1 MKKFLRTSLVLII
14 IIISGA
20 MLFGCGKKP
29 IQSITLSAPSDTYY
43 VGDEFDISV
52 TLTPDKAS
60 RDDLVWEVN
69 NRLIASVNDG
79 HVKTIGKGRLVVT
92 AYYKKNRNIKDEIVI
107 NVIEK
112 TDGLDLKDT
121 AVTYNGQPQTPQY
134 TSPAGVQVL
143 FQYAPMGSSIF
154 TDGLPVNAGSYRV
167 RGYVNGNTS
176 LVDTCN
182 LVIQKKDLKIDVGD
196 ATISYSDNFDN
207 VVEVSVDGLVA
218 GESFRFGTKLQ
229 NTIPSS
235 QLVVGTYPI
244 VYKVT
249 NSSGEEIELT
259 NYNVIATN
267 GTLTVV
273 PKKVTV
279 IPNGDFQVTYGRI
292 PNLKYNVVDENN
304 TNIDSQYLSQI
315 TGSLDYASQDGT
327 SNKNDVGDKNITI
340 GTLSS
345 TNFDIEF
352 DNTKTFEITKQL
364 LRLYPQGKTVLPGTE
379 ITNFEYSA
387 TGLLAGDRI
396 ENPFMLK
403 SNQII
408 KNDNIVIYDS
418 SNRVVT
424 FNYDISV
431 QEGVEITE
439 GITVNLNINPI
450 EVDYNGTDYET
461 ANITTISSGSIK
473 QNLTV
478 SYINNDGQTVIVNT
492 VNVNEENNYQNISFQ
507 ISTGTTIT
515 VQLGF
520 GTFTKPEKSTTIYAT
535 RKFDIVEGGENY
547 TFNLNGD
554 AGIIIKKIQSVISVV
569 GGDISIEYGDELT
582 NPSLTIT
589 NANVGESW
597 ELKAN
602 VKFYNKNGDE
612 IKLDKFTPVGSY
624 KIKPTYESEE
634 SESED
639 VDYSMYNVE
648 INEANL
654 FITAA
659 PIDIVLNDE
668 NFQKEYGED
677 DPTFNYTITGL
688 KNNEDYATVVAGQL
702 VREAGENVGKYDI
715 NQGSLHVITN
725 NYYIN
730 PNIDGEDKFEITQAP
745 LTITLIDSSK
755 IYGEDDPQLLYTVS
769 GLKFGD
775 TASTVIT
782 GQPTRSDGETV
793 KKYDITGGSLSIVS
807 DNKNYTL
814 DSINNAT
821 FTINARPLT
830 INIITKDILSED
842 DATPGNVE
850 YSISQNGLVNN
861 DQITITKFILE
872 SNNLQVKEVEYTIKN
887 GENDVTSNY
896 DVQLGTNKIAFNLVK
911 TQAIININNIIIDY
925 NQNGYTLNPTYQLVT
940 NVTNLTVN
948 NITYKYKTVKGEE
961 IEAGDD
967 GKYKIDAGTYYID
980 AVTVTLSDGIDAVTV
995 TLSDGNDVVTVTL
1008 SDKNVS
1014 CTVSRGTLIINKIN
1028 PSTTPVVDAIEYDN
1042 WTNESKLNNVSI
1054 IDPTN
1059 WSIAWKYEKE
1069 SLQQGRHQYL
1079 ATCTLI
1085 DENKEPNPNY
1095 NPVNIWITVIAREE
1109 INANNIQATLQWD
1122 NRVYTG
1128 QTYTQNQ
1135 FASLSSGNTNYLQY
1149 LNVSYSYEYNGEK
1162 ITNGFTNAGTYKTIG
1177 TISLK
1182 STYNDLFVITGTT
1195 TDTPTIEQDF
1205 SIDKATATLVNT
1217 IPANGYK
1224 YTGES
1229 IVVWGSEN
1237 DLYIKENISINKLT
1251 ITIYDSDKTEPGVIV
1266 QEGNNWPSIYGTY
1279 YITIVLESDN
1289 YELNIN
1295 LDKAIEYTINK
1306 QTLTITYNNLK
1317 DQYTYSNTLSLT
1329 KDNIGVTIEGNDGS
1343 IDTQTTFYNIIE
1355 SVPED
1360 IDTSSKKQLDELGNI
1375 ILYKSNNGT
1384 DIYTYLSI
1392 KNVDESLSYYQI
1404 CDNQTISNA
1413 GEYAVVTLASD
1424 QNYEGKAYKT
1434 FVINKASIGSIRL
1447 QSDYI
1452 TVSRTTTNDELWQT
1466 LVNNILTTSIKSQPI
1481 YFVIISG
1488 SQKYYIRQNNDVVQ
1502 VTDNNNQA
1510 VNNFLNFIKPKTNGN
1525 HTITLAIDSSQNY
1538 NELRHN
1544 FNFNT
1549 TKEDVSFEV
1558 NFNATNYFNGSYIV
1572 PHTVVFSG
1580 GYFGEQTK
1588 YAIDPAKL
1596 TVKGQTLTYVINLE
1610 DINEEITITFSSIL
1624 MGTPTLPR
1632 NASPN
1637 NYTTTTTVTLEND
1650 TYFNLSNTQY
1660 SCTYSINRAKYN
1672 ISASSTKIEV
1682 TYTGS
1687 QININ
1692 ELKPLVVKNN
1702 NNEIIDLTYNTTTN
1716 YVNIKVYYQK
1726 EGTTNK
1732 TEVAPTEVGTYYITF
1747 NISVKGG
1754 EENNV
1759 EIDSDISEVE
1769 LTIAK
1774 YQLLAS
1780 DILIAGNNIEYD
1792 ANNGTINTIYSG
1804 GVEFKITKNSTS
1816 TAPISTDSTFVAK
1829 YNDNTQLPSA
1839 VGEYII
1845 KISVLSNNNISDLL
1859 LKLNINAND
1868 ISGSGKSVENK
1879 IYNYGNIIT
1888 YNAADLSTN
1897 TLLTDDS
1904 IDITYYTTE
1913 NELIKNIT
1921 DAGTYKIH
1929 VKGKGNFTGEFTVN
1943 NVIVDKLDISEI
1955 ELVQQT
1961 LTLTNIYGNDL
1972 LNNINGAIVEN
1983 YQVNSENNNVNING
1997 SFIFVKSGNNYVK
2010 ASTDGVLSQGSGILS
2025 GITENLNTE
2034 IFKNNIGEKLLTC
2047 YFIAEDK
2054 NFKGTKKDMSF
2065 TYVVNPAPT
2074 EDKTVDYLAQI
2085 SINEIISADEIRF
2098 NSINSN
2104 NKTLLINTDE
2114 TSITAIFENEFNV
2127 YVINNTAYIALTSN
2141 YDSVNEVYK
2150 VVYDKEYTYSGD
2162 VVTGTT
2168 GNGYR
2173 YTWQEEDGNV
2183 LFIIE
2188 KTLNSTDETITLL
2201 GGKYRVSEN
2210 YEYGNISIDIQ
2221 FTPTA
2226 IDGSLIINPLSE
2238 GGSYQLGGKELSIN
2252 NADYINIKPEH
2263 FVAMN
2268 NAKLLEP
2275 TVTFTYNSETYTLNT
2290 ENNLNSVLDKNGNK
2304 IPLPAGDYD
2313 ATLTVTL
2320 PNTIWY
2326 NPSQSV
2332 DFTLQATFN
2341 KIDLRWNPQS
2351 LQEITSIS
2359 DVPTF
2364 IYEEAIGSEY
2374 YVTYY
2379 LVQKSNDEEATQTS
2393 TKLFTI
2399 TYNGG
2404 IASSINIDDLSTL
2417 SGGLYSYSITDSKG
2431 VDKLNSEYN
2440 NNTGYF
2446 VLYKPDMFNQ
2456 DSSVVYGE
2464 LLSISDIMKNNSPL
2478 SLFAYEVGNVNLNDV
2493 IDVNFFNNNYL
2504 DVDVKDNVIT
2514 AFYLP
2519 IDIITTY
2526 REYSSSGS
2534 ETIYKDYSFSGSA
2547 TIKVN
2552 LSQGYKIVPIVD
2564 TTSKVYDGKVL
2575 TVKANVY
2582 SRNAIMI
2589 EGSEEEGNDI
2599 QEKLELI
2606 EEEILTKNTS
2616 GTDAGEYKVE
2626 FTYLNYT
2633 QSIYAQIIKA
2643 TPKFTI
2649 DNDSLIQVYNGL
2661 AHNVSVNVYGINKN
2675 TLPSIQIKY
2684 KKKDASDDL
2693 YLTDAPTNAGEYD
2706 VKIVHNSKNYY
2717 GEYYTVLTVNK
2728 AMATVTVVGTTF
2740 EYSGINQTPII
2751 TVKGLNNST
2760 LTSESDYK
2768 VVYNNDKESINAGS
2782 YTAVLNMLDGSNYT
2796 YQENYTIN
2804 YAIKP
2809 KQVSDLTLDSIVYTY
2824 NGNEQIPT
2832 VMNGDVE
2839 VIEDDNI
2846 TIQRPQNSIDAGS
2859 YSITITGQNN
2869 YVGKA
2874 VLNYV
2879 IRPSELDITVDSTQT
2894 FVYDGSV
2901 QRPTYIVQDHNGID
2915 VANTYYEVV
2924 QSDSKDAGSYK
2935 ITISSSSNNYVG
2947 EYIIEYVIKPYQAQI
2962 EVSGLNKVYGKD
2974 GEPSITVKGVGGE
2987 ILTPADYSITYNDG
3001 ATVPTDAG
3009 EYLVEVVMTNNNYVG
3024 TFVGNYTIQKAKA
3037 NISITNL
3044 EQDYTG
3050 SAINPTITVTDSK
3063 GTQLLTGEDYT
3074 ITYKKEEGMISENN
3088 VIDAGEYTVEVELSN
3103 PNYYGYA
3110 IATFVINRL
3119 IADID
3124 IATENFVYDGTVHD
3138 LEYQVKYNGEQV
3150 KEQSN
3155 SIVTITGQSSQ
3166 LQNAGVYEISIFVLT
3181 DNYQAQVTKYIEIY
3195 KKEATIEVTNL
3206 EVEYNGTQQSPT
3218 IFIYDGDSLLGDIS
3232 YNTTYKGPSDSPN
3245 EVGVY
3250 DIVITINN
3258 NNYYGTYSGKFV
3270 ISKAT
3275 PTITWNTGTEFTYGS
3290 VNVSVATI
3298 DANGAS
3304 VTYYVNGQ
3312 VKTIEDINNLSAG
3325 TYVITAQFAGNE
3337 NYNAVSI
3344 SKTIIIKKL
3353 DISDQITIENLTQ
3366 QYDGTDKKPT
3376 ISVQNNLE
3384 YEVTYN
3390 GSSTLQNAVGTY
3402 EVIVRVNTDNYIGLK
3417 VAVFKIVSQESE
3429 LTWDTNTVFE
3439 YGSVNI
3445 TELAGASYTIN
3456 DVAGD
3461 LSSIVDVGD
3470 YTVVA
3475 KVGDKSV
3482 IKIITVIPQ
3491 KKDITISY
3499 SKETNDFSAVFD
3511 GTDITVELKYYN
3523 GETELTQE
3531 QISNKEWD
3539 EVLTIIAEVEYGTGN
3554 YYGYAQSTFTTATS
3568 NIEEVTI
3575 DNLSGVN
3582 SIIENNYTSTVNTIS
3597 YDSNY
3602 SVTVVEGNSGI
3613 EILEDKINI
3622 SKAGRYLVKYS
3633 LVDNNNAYK
3642 YQYIV
3647 INKIDPNFE
3656 WTVSQYEYNKG
3667 DSVSLNGATTNGGTI
3682 SYQVDDSNTFGNI
3695 DGLNAYINDNP
3706 ADSYKI
3712 TAILN
3717 GGDNYYSKTISYY
3730 ITFKSISASATITN
3744 NTFEVGATI
3753 NLGLIV
3759 TSTDATYTTTYYNS
3773 NGEEI
3778 TLSNNL
3784 QAGKYYA
3791 VVEFTGNYVGSYRFD
3806 FVVNKKIT
3814 SINWASQQFV
3824 YNGQDHSQAIKNASI
3839 DGVSD
3844 DEIKYTINN
3853 EDNWIYVGNY
3863 TATAKFAGN
3872 DEYEACEVTLTF
3884 TIIPAEV
3891 EYEIDS
3897 QTSIFDNQAKM
3908 PIVNVYGVNDTLLS
3922 DTYYTIKYYKG
3933 DDESEIK
3940 NAGEYEIRVTI
3951 INSNYCGSQSFSYV
3965 VQKAQA
3971 TITITDLN
3979 TDYNGQSQSPKISV
3993 IDIAGNKLNNY
4004 NVTYDELK
4012 TQPLNADS
4020 YKVKVIV
4027 DDDNYYGEKQAIFV
4041 INKIEAS
4048 IEVDASEL
4056 EKTYNGTSQ
4065 KPNISVVGYNGEAL
4079 QPNEYSIVYKKNNEV
4094 DQDLTNAGTYQIY
4107 VEVDNSTNYFGSAQF
4122 EYTIHRAKANIT
4134 VSDYVTT
4141 YSGQSQTPTITVT
4154 DSKGK
4159 QLDESN
4165 YTVAYKENGEAIDKK
4180 DIINAGKYTVEVTL
4194 LTNSNYYGK
4203 ESFDFV
4209 IQQAQA
4215 HFTVTNLVQTYVGTD
4230 IKPNITVTGINGTS
4244 LQPGDYN
4251 VTYNKETTLPQNVG
4265 EYAVAITI
4273 NNSNYYGYY
4282 NDTFVIQKAKVSI
4295 NVEGNDTFEYD
4306 GNTHKLI
4313 FSIGTLSESD
4323 YVVKYYNSSGNEV
4336 ENINNITNVGVYKA
4350 VVEIINNNYSGEYIH
4365 YMNITPKDIA
4375 GITLSIAG
4383 SELSNNTSLALTYNG
4398 SSYEFSY
4405 YNISKQ
4411 EISYE
4416 YQYAE
4421 LGSATDTPVSEMTI
4435 QQAGRY
4441 NIILTGTGNY
4451 KGQIRFFIVVNKQD
4465 NPYSIS
4471 KTTYVYSG
4479 EDYIDTIKA
4488 SITPRSSDIKVYN
4501 YYDLNNEVN
4510 EVTNAGTYLVRVYN
4524 NNIVPYEF
4532 VVSVHKVNIFGLKQ
4546 TGSSELPDNEG
4557 KLSIDDGLN
4566 DKYDEVLSLSGNIFQ
4581 YTFNAYKEG
4590 SPHLIDLTI
4599 SVIKNGNQNYT
4610 YRVLYVYNGKMM
4622 TYDYVGA
4629 TTEQDISISI
4639 TSDGEIVRGQSSDA
4653 YLNCPLTFSYKEG
4666 SSSSSIDNKEFNA
4679 YIMLDDGDTMFSPDE
4694 MLSVHVV
4701 DSTFILRYIK
4711 TISETKYITSIYT
4724 QVSASTNVYE
4734 FKYFDSGKETTDE
4747 ETGTTNPITEQKLL
4761 NSTIITV
4768 TYGTNKITIEGDNF
4782 IIEL

>member
-20 MLFGCGKKP
+20 MLIGCGKKP

-92 AYYKKNRNIKDEIVI
+92 AYYKKNSNIKDEIVI

-121 AVTYNGQPQTPQY
+121 TVTYNGQPQTPQY
-134 TSPAGVQVL
+134 TSPAGVEVL

-207 VVEVSVDGLVA
+207 VVAVNVEGLVS
-218 GESFRFGTKLQ
+218 GENFNFSTKLQ
-229 NTIPSS
+229 NSIPPS

-249 NSSGEEIELT
+249 NSSGEEIGLT

-279 IPNGDFQVTYGRI
+279 IPNGGSVISYGKV
-292 PNLKYNVVDENN
+292 PNLTYDVKDENGN
-304 TNIDSQYLSQI
+304 DIDSQYLSQI
-315 TGSLDYASQDGT
+315 TGLLDYVSQDGT
-327 SNKNDVGDKNITI
+327 SNKNDVGTKKITI

-352 DNTKTFEITKQL
+352 DDKKTFEITKQS

-396 ENPFMLK
+396 ENPFMLNK

-418 SNRVVT
+418 NNRVVT

-450 EVDYNGTDYET
+450 EVVYDGNNYET
-461 ANITTISSGSIK
+461 AEITAITDGIIK

-492 VNVNEENNYQNISFQ
+492 VNVNDENNYKKISFQ

-520 GTFTKPEKSTTIYAT
+520 GTFTKHEESETIYAT
-535 RKFDIVEGGENY
+535 RAFAIVPGDKNY
-547 TFNLNGD
+547 TFKLNDD
-554 AGIIIKKIQSVISVV
+554 AGIVIKKIQSVISVV
-569 GGDISIEYGDELT
+569 GGDISIEYGDNISVPQL
-582 NPSLTIT
+582 NIT
-589 NANVGESW
+589 NKNEGTAWELQANVE
-597 ELKAN
+597 
-602 VKFYNKNGDE
+602 FYNKNGDE
-612 IKLDKFTPVGSY
+612 ITLDTYTPVG
-624 KIKPTYESEE
+624 TYEIRPAVIPST
-634 SESED
+634 
-639 VDYSMYNVE
+639 DYYPMYNFK
-648 INEANL
+648 INSSTL
-654 FITAA
+654 FIKAA
-659 PIDIVLNDE
+659 PIDIVLNDDEE
-668 NFQKEYGED
+668 NLTKEYGEA
-677 DPTFNYTITGL
+677 DPIFDYTINGL
-688 KNNEDYATVVAGQL
+688 KNNEKYNTIVAGRL
-702 VREAGENVGKYDI
+702 IRESGENVGEYEI
-715 NQGSLHVITN
+715 GQGTLHVITN
-725 NYYIN
+725 NYSIN
-730 PNIDGEDKFEITQAP
+730 SFSSGDKKFSITPAR
-745 LTITLIDSSK
+745 LTINLIDSSK
-755 IYGEDDPQLLYTVS
+755 TYGEDDPQLLYTVS

-775 TASTVIT
+775 TASTVISVS
-782 GQPTRSDGETV
+782 PTRTEGEDVGDYIISVNITDEDDE
-793 KKYDITGGSLSIVS
+793 DIVLLN
-807 DNKNYTL
+807 DNYTYNKE
-814 DSINNAT
+814 DIEKETAT
-821 FTINARPLT
+821 FTINKRPLT
-830 INIITKDILSED
+830 INIITKDILSESE
-842 DATPGNVE
+842 ATSGNVE
-850 YSISQNGLVNN
+850 YSVSPNGLVNN
-861 DQITITKFILE
+861 DQIASASIKFTFDDT
-872 SNNLQVKEVEYTIKN
+872 NKLQVKAVECKIEN
-887 GENDVTSNY
+887 GETDTTNNY
-896 DVQLGTNKIAFNLVK
+896 NVQLGTNKIAFNLVK

-925 NQNGYTLNPTYQLVT
+925 NQNGYTLNPTYEIVT
-940 NVTNLTVN
+940 NVDGLTVED
-948 NITYKYKTVKGEE
+948 ITYQYEDIGGNSATPVN
-961 IEAGDD
+961 
-967 GKYKIDAGTYYID
+967 AGTYYID
-980 AVTVTLSDGIDAVTV
+980 AVKVTLSDPSVSYTV
-995 TLSDGNDVVTVTL
+995 N
-1008 SDKNVS
+1008 
-1014 CTVSRGTLIINKIN
+1014 RGTLIINKIN
-1028 PSTTPVVDAIEYDN
+1028 APTTPTVNPIEHNN
-1042 WTNESKLNNVSI
+1042 WTSESKLNNVSI
-1054 IDPTN
+1054 TSPTGWTITWDAN
-1059 WSIAWKYEKE
+1059 QT
-1069 SLQQGRHQYL
+1069 LQQGRHQYL
-1079 ATCTLI
+1079 ATCTLT
-1085 DENKEPNPNY
+1085 DTNKKPNPNY
-1095 NPVNIWITVIAREE
+1095 NPVNIWITVVARQT
-1109 INANNIQATLQWD
+1109 INADDLIATLQWN

-1135 FASLSSGNTNYLQY
+1135 FTALKIDNKDYLQY
-1149 LNVSYSYEYNGEK
+1149 LNVSYTYKYNGEN

-1177 TISLK
+1177 EISLK
-1182 STYNDLFVITGTT
+1182 STYNDLFVITGE
-1195 TDTPTIEQDF
+1195 DTKEESF

-1224 YTGES
+1224 YTDEP
-1229 IVVWGSEN
+1229 IIVWGSEN
-1237 DLYIKENISINKLT
+1237 DLYIKENISINTL
-1251 ITIYDSDKTEPGVIV
+1251 ITIYDNNKTKLGII
-1266 QEGNNWPSIYGTY
+1266 GKDGYNWPSIYGTY

-1295 LDKAIEYTINK
+1295 LDNAIEYTINK

-1481 YFVIISG
+1481 YFVITSG

-1510 VNNFLNFIKPKTNGN
+1510 VDNFLNFIKPKTNGN

-1624 MGTPTLPR
+1624 MGQSTLPR
-1632 NASPN
+1632 NASSN
-1637 NYTTTTTVTLEND
+1637 DYTTTTSVTLEND

-1726 EGTTNK
+1726 EGTSNK

-1759 EIDSDISEVE
+1759 EIDSDSVPESIS
-1769 LTIAK
+1769 LTIK
-1774 YQLLAS
+1774 PYQLQAN
-1780 DILIAGNNIEYD
+1780 DILIAGNNIIYD

-1804 GVEFKITKNSTS
+1804 GVEFNITKNSTS

-1839 VGEYII
+1839 VGEYNI
-1845 KISVLSNNNISDLL
+1845 KISVLNNNNISDLL

-1879 IYNYGNIIT
+1879 TYNYGNIIT

-1913 NELIKNIT
+1913 NELIENIT

-1972 LNNINGAIVEN
+1972 LSNIDVASVKNCKV
-1983 YQVNSENNNVNING
+1983 QTQHKNISIKG
-1997 SFIFVKSGNNYVK
+1997 DYIFVKDANNYVK
-2010 ASTDGVLSQGSGILS
+2010 ASTEGKLSIASGQLN
-2025 GITENLNTE
+2025 GISN
-2034 IFKNNIGEKLLTC
+2034 INNDLIDYGIGTYELKC
-2047 YFIAEDK
+2047 YFMADDP
-2054 NFKGTKKDMSF
+2054 NFKGIKEDLTF

-2074 EDKTVDYLAQI
+2074 EEKTIDYTSNI
-2085 SINEIISADEIRF
+2085 SIDEIIDSNNIKF
-2098 NSINSN
+2098 NSISSSSN
-2104 NKTLLINTDE
+2104 EFVINEGGTNL
-2114 TSITAIFENEFNV
+2114 TVVFENDFNI
-2127 YVINNTAYIALTSN
+2127 YIINNTVYLALTPN
-2141 YDSVNEVYK
+2141 YDTESQTYSVVF
-2150 VVYDKEYTYSGD
+2150 DQEYTYKEGYPT
-2162 VVTGTT
+2162 TGTT
-2168 GNGYR
+2168 NNGYSFDWN
-2173 YTWQEEDGNV
+2173 TEDGQITFV
-2183 LFIIE
+2183 VSKELTTSD
-2188 KTLNSTDETITLL
+2188 KTFALY
-2201 GGKYRVSEN
+2201 GGQYRENEN
-2210 YEYGNISIDIQ
+2210 YEYGNINVDIQ

-2226 IDGSLIINPLSE
+2226 IDGSLIIDPLSGE
-2238 GGSYQLGGKELSIN
+2238 ESNQLGGKELSIN
-2252 NADYINIKPEH
+2252 NADYIYIKPES

-2268 NAKLLEP
+2268 NAELLEP
-2275 TVTFTYNSETYTLNT
+2275 TVTFTYNSETYTLNSG
-2290 ENNLNSVLDKNGNK
+2290 NNLNSVLDKNGNNN
-2304 IPLPAGDYD
+2304 PLPAGTYN
-2313 ATLTVTL
+2313 ATLTIVL

-2326 NPSQSV
+2326 ETSQNV
-2332 DFTLQATFN
+2332 QFTLETTVE
-2341 KIDLRWNPQS
+2341 KIDLRWKPQS
-2351 LQEITSIS
+2351 LQEITAIS

-2364 IYEEAIGSEY
+2364 TYDEAIGNPY

-2379 LVQKSNDEEATQTS
+2379 QINMKNNSEELS
-2393 TKLFTI
+2393 KIFTI
-2399 TYNGG
+2399 TYSNGE
-2404 IASSINIDDLSTL
+2404 ASGKFYDDYTLDSIP
-2417 SGGLYSYSITDSKG
+2417 GGLYSYSITNDSG
-2431 VDKLNSEYN
+2431 TEQLNSKYN
-2440 NNTGYF
+2440 NNIGYF

-2464 LLSISDIMKNNSPL
+2464 LLSVSDIMKNNSPL
-2478 SLFAYEVGNVNLNDV
+2478 SLFAYENENINLNDV

-2519 IDIITTY
+2519 IEIITTY
-2526 REYSSSGS
+2526 RAYSLNGS
-2534 ETIYKDYSFSGSA
+2534 ETTYKDYSFSGSA

-2606 EEEILTKNTS
+2606 EEEILTENTS

-2649 DNDSLIQVYNGL
+2649 NNDSLIQVYNGL
-2661 AHNVSVNVYGINKN
+2661 PHNVSVDVNGINDN

-2693 YLTDAPTNAGEYD
+2693 YSTTAPTDAGEYD
-2706 VKIVHNSKNYY
+2706 VKIVHNSQNYY

-2728 AMATVTVVGTTF
+2728 AMATVTVEDTTF
-2740 EYSGINQTPII
+2740 EYNGSNQTPTI
-2751 TVKGLNNST
+2751 TVKGLNNLT
-2760 LTSESDYK
+2760 LTLGSDYQ
-2768 VVYNNDKESINAGS
+2768 VVYNDGVESINAGS

-2796 YQENYTIN
+2796 YQANYTIN
-2804 YAIKP
+2804 YAIRPKP
-2809 KQVSDLTLDSIVYTY
+2809 VESLTLSQTQFTY
-2824 NGNEQIPT
+2824 NGSEQVPQ
-2832 VMNGDVE
+2832 VKNGDNIVT
-2839 VIEDDNI
+2839 EDGNI
-2846 TIQRPQNSIDAGS
+2846 TIDKPQSINAGS

-2879 IRPSELDITVDSTQT
+2879 ISPAQLNVTIGEQKTFTYNKTVQK
-2894 FVYDGSV
+2894 
-2901 QRPTYIVQDHNGID
+2901 PTYTINNANISASDYSITSKESID
-2915 VANTYYEVV
+2915 V
-2924 QSDSKDAGSYK
+2924 GSYK
-2935 ITISSSSNNYVG
+2935 IIISSNSDNYVG

-2962 EVSGLNKVYGKD
+2962 EVSGLNKVYGED
-2974 GEPSITVKGVGGE
+2974 GEPSIIVKGVGGE
-2987 ILTPADYSITYNDG
+2987 ELTSGYSITYNDG

-3009 EYLVEVVMTNNNYVG
+3009 EYVVKVVMTNNNYVG

-3050 SAINPTITVTDSK
+3050 SAINPTITVTDS
-3063 GTQLLTGEDYT
+3063 LDESNYT
-3074 ITYKKEEGMISENN
+3074 VAYKENG
-3088 VIDAGEYTVEVELSN
+3088 VAIDKNNIINAGEYTVEVTLTNS
-3103 PNYYGYA
+3103 NYYGYA

-3124 IATENFVYDGTVHD
+3124 ITTKNFVYDDSAHK
-3138 LEYQVKYNGEQV
+3138 LEYQVTYKGEQV
-3150 KEQSN
+3150 TEQSN
-3155 SIVTITGQSSQ
+3155 AVETIKNVKTNQVVTE
-3166 LQNAGVYEISIFVLT
+3166 LKNAGVYEIHVLVLT

-3206 EVEYNGTQQSPT
+3206 EVEYNGIQQSPT
-3218 IFIYDGDSLLGDIS
+3218 ILIYDGDSLLGDIS

-3245 EVGVY
+3245 EVGIY

-3258 NNYYGTYSGKFV
+3258 DNYYGTYSGKFV
-3270 ISKAT
+3270 INKAT

-3290 VNVSVATI
+3290 VNVNEATI

-3304 VTYYVNGQ
+3304 VTYYVDGQ
-3312 VKTIEDINNLSAG
+3312 VKTIEEINNLSAG
-3325 TYVITAQFAGNE
+3325 TYVITAQFDGNE
-3337 NYNAVSI
+3337 NYSAVSI
-3344 SKTIIIKKL
+3344 SKTIVIKKL
-3353 DISDQITIENLTQ
+3353 DISDQITIINLTQ
-3366 QYDGTDKKPT
+3366 QYDGTGKEPT
-3376 ISVQNNLE
+3376 ISVPNGLD
-3384 YEVTYN
+3384 YIVTYN
-3390 GSSTLQNAVGTY
+3390 GVLTLPNAVGTY

-3417 VAVFKIVSQESE
+3417 VVVFKIVSQESE

-3439 YGSVNI
+3439 YGNVTI
-3445 TELAGASYTIN
+3445 TGLEGASYTI
-3456 DVAGD
+3456 DGVAGD
-3461 LSSIVDVGD
+3461 LSSIVDAGD

-3475 KVGDKSV
+3475 TVGDKSV
-3482 IKIITVIPQ
+3482 TKIITVIPQ

-3499 SKETNDFSAVFD
+3499 SEETDDFSAVFD

-3523 GETELTQE
+3523 GEIELTQE
-3531 QISNKEWD
+3531 QINNKEWG

-3568 NIEEVTI
+3568 ITEEVAI

-3582 SIIENNYTSTVNTIS
+3582 SIIENNYISAGNTINF
-3597 YDSNY
+3597 DSNY
-3602 SVTVVEGNSGI
+3602 LVTVVGESAGI
-3613 EILEDKINI
+3613 EILENTIKI

-3633 LVDNNNAYK
+3633 SVDNNNAYK

-3656 WTVSQYEYNKG
+3656 WNISKYEYNKG
-3667 DSVSLNGATTNGGTI
+3667 ESVSLNGATAVGGTI
-3682 SYQVDDSNTFGNI
+3682 SYQVNDNNTFVNI
-3695 DGLNAYINDNP
+3695 DGLNAYIKENP

-3730 ITFKSISASATITN
+3730 ITFKSVKASVTITY
-3744 NTFEVGATI
+3744 NTFEVGEEI
-3753 NLGLIV
+3753 DLGLNV
-3759 TSTDATYTTTYYNS
+3759 TPTGATYTPTYYNS

-3778 TLSNNL
+3778 TLLDNL

-3791 VVEFTGNYVGSYRFD
+3791 IVEFTGNYVGSYRFD

-3814 SINWASQQFV
+3814 SINWNSRQFV
-3824 YNGQDHSQAIKNASI
+3824 YDGQDHRQEIKNASV
-3839 DGVSD
+3839 DGVTD
-3844 DEIKYTINN
+3844 DQIEYTIDN
-3853 EDNWIYVGNY
+3853 ENAWINVGSY

-3872 DEYEACEVTLTF
+3872 NEYEACEVTLTF
-3884 TIIPAEV
+3884 AIIPAKV
-3891 EYEIDS
+3891 EYVIDS
-3897 QTSIFDNQAKM
+3897 QTSIFDNQSTT
-3908 PIVNVYGVNDTLLS
+3908 PTIQVIGINNDPLS
-3922 DTYYTIKYYKG
+3922 KDTDYTVGYYKG
-3933 DDESEIK
+3933 DAESEIK
-3940 NAGEYEIRVTI
+3940 DAGEYEIRVTI
-3951 INSNYCGSQSFSYV
+3951 INSNYCGSQSFSYI

-3971 TITITDLN
+3971 TITIADLN
-3979 TDYNGQSQSPKISV
+3979 TDYNGQSQSPTISV
-3993 IDIAGNKLNNY
+3993 IGIAGDTVDY
-4004 NVTYDELK
+4004 NVTYNELT
-4012 TQPLNADS
+4012 TQPLNAGN

-4027 DDDNYYGEKQAIFV
+4027 NDDNYYGEKQAIFV
-4041 INKIEAS
+4041 INKIAS
-4048 IEVDASEL
+4048 AINVDQSDL
-4056 EKTYNGTSQ
+4056 EETYYNGSTQ
-4065 KPNISVVGYNGEAL
+4065 EANISVVGYDGEAL
-4079 QPNEYSIVYKKNNEV
+4079 QPDEYSIVYKKNNEV
-4094 DQDLTNAGTYQIY
+4094 VHYPTNAGTYQIY
-4107 VEVDNSTNYFGSAQF
+4107 VEVNESSTNYFGSAQF
-4122 EYTIHRAKANIT
+4122 EYTIHKAKANIT
-4134 VSDYVTT
+4134 VSNYVTT
-4141 YSGQSQTPTITVT
+4141 YNNQSQEPTIAVT
-4154 DSKGK
+4154 GVNGNLSEGSD
-4159 QLDESN
+4159 
-4165 YTVAYKENGEAIDKK
+4165 YTVVYKNGEAEATSMIY
-4180 DIINAGKYTVEVTL
+4180 AGTYSVVVNVT
-4194 LTNSNYYGK
+4194 NPNYYGE

-4215 HFTVTNLVQTYVGTD
+4215 HFSVTNLLQTYTGQTLQ
-4230 IKPNITVTGINGTS
+4230 PTITVTGINGLS
-4244 LQPGDYN
+4244 LQPRSDYN

-4282 NDTFVIQKAKVSI
+4282 KGTFVIQKAKVSI
-4295 NVEGNDTFEYD
+4295 NVSGNDTFEYD
-4306 GNTHKLI
+4306 GNAHKLI
-4313 FSIGTLSESD
+4313 FSMIGGTLSESD
-4323 YVVKYYNSSGNEV
+4323 YTVKYYNTLGNEINDID
-4336 ENINNITNVGVYKA
+4336 NIVNVGVYKA

-4365 YMNITPKDIA
+4365 YMNITPKDIN
-4375 GITLSIAG
+4375 GITLSIAE
-4383 SELSNNTSLALTYNG
+4383 SKLSNNTSLALTYNG

-4405 YNISKQ
+4405 YNISEQ
-4411 EISYE
+4411 QISYK

-4421 LGSATDTPVSEMTI
+4421 LGSATYTTASETTI

-4471 KTTYVYSG
+4471 KTTYVYNG
-4479 EDYIDTIKA
+4479 KNYIDTIKE
-4488 SITPRSSDIKVYN
+4488 SITPSSSDIKVYN
-4501 YYDLNNEVN
+4501 YCDLNNEIKKVI
-4510 EVTNAGTYLVRVYN
+4510 NAGTYLVRVSDN
-4524 NNIVPYEF
+4524 NSVPYEF
-4532 VVSVHKVNIFGLKQ
+4532 VVSVLKVNIFGLKQ
-4546 TGSSELPDNEG
+4546 TDSSELPDNEG
-4557 KLSIDDGLN
+4557 TLSIDDGLN
-4566 DKYDEVLSLSGNIFQ
+4566 DKYDSVVSSSGNIFQ
-4581 YTFNAYKEG
+4581 YTFNVFNKEV
-4590 SPHLIDLTI
+4590 SPHQINLTI
-4599 SVIKNGNQNYT
+4599 SVIKDGNQNYT

-4666 SSSSSIDNKEFNA
+4666 SSSSTSVNKMFTSYVILDNSDKVFDNNEILTITEEKIEVEINGKKVTETT
-4679 YIMLDDGDTMFSPDE
+4679 L
-4694 MLSVHVV
+4694 V
-4701 DSTFILRYIK
+4701 LRYIK
-4711 TISETKYITSIYT
+4711 TISETEYITSTYT
-4724 QVSASTNVYE
+4724 LVSASTNVYKFSYDATE
-4734 FKYFDSGKETTDE
+4734 GKTTETDDD
-4747 ETGTTNPITEQKLL
+4747 GTTYTLTEQKLY
-4761 NSTIITV
+4761 NSKDIIV